1 VTVVQH
7 ERKTEFKVGERG
19 FPVIELK
26 ATGSAKGGK
35 FEAIVA
41 VFDNIDRGYDR
52 ILKGAFERTLKAP
65 PEGRGYPPIVWSHIW
80 SIPPI
85 GATMEAEEVA
95 GVKSPWGEIA
105 GLRIAGTLFV
115 EEAEYAKAVYAAMR
129 AKGGDGL
136 PPLREFSFGYGV
148 KESEFVEETPVLED
162 GTEVDPIEIR
172 NLIDL
177 DLYEVGPTL
186 VGMNPET
193 LLLDVKSQLS
203 VLFEKGIPPA
213 KTGPGSKTGDDTPED
228 RKDDP
233 GASGVEAPDTAA
245 VNDLLTAFPR

>member
-7 ERKTEFKVGERG
+7 ERKTEFKIGERG
-19 FPVIELK
+19 FPVVELK
-26 ATGSAKGGK
+26 ATGSAKSGG

-65 PEGRGYPPIVWSHIW
+65 PEGRGFPPVVWSHIW

-85 GATMEAEEVA
+85 GATMAAEEVD
-95 GVKSPWGEIA
+95 GIESPWGTIA
-105 GLRIAGTLFV
+105 GLRIAGSLFV
-115 EEAEYAKAVYAAMR
+115 DEAEYAKAVYAAMR

-213 KTGPGSKTGDDTPED
+213 KAEPED
-228 RKDDP
+228 KSTGEKPDDSKSDP
-233 GASGVEAPDTAA
+233 EPPESEAPDLSA